1 MKKLTIT
8 ILATIALAIIIPTAA
23 FAEYKHGDMIQKI
36 NAYCDMSPEEQAEA
50 IAKYSKHSH
59 YYKSEDKISKINE
72 YCSLDEEGR
81 QAMIAEYKDKWSNYK
96 SYNAD
101 LTPEERE
108 VKMTQF
114 KEMKEAFSAIS
125 EDDRQTLM
133 THFKDLK
140 TQYAEL
146 SEEEHS
152 AKHTEMKQQMEAF
165 MGLSLDEKISYLK
178 YKAMS
183 LRN

>member
-1 MKKLTIT
+1 MKRLTIA
-8 ILATIALAIIIPTAA
+8 ILATIALAIILPTAA
-23 FAEYKHGDMIQKI
+23 FAEYKHGDMIAKI

-50 IAKYSKHSH
+50 IEKYSN
-59 YYKSEDKISKINE
+59 YYKSEDKISKINQ

-81 QAMIAEYKDKWSNYK
+81 QAMIAEYKDKWSKYK
-96 SYNAD
+96 SYYAD

-108 VKMTQF
+108 VKMIQF
-114 KEMKEAFSAIS
+114 KEMKEAFSALS

-133 THFKDLK
+133 AHFKDLK